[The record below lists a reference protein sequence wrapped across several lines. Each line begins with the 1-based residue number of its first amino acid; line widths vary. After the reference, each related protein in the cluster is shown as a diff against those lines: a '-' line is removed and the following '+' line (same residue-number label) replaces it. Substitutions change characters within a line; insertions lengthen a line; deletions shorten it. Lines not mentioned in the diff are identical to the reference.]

1 MRLIGENMVVGI
13 KECGKALLGG
23 YRLFAYIGFLLGTVY
38 QYALLRMM
46 VDIVFRDI
54 GGVPVYKFDFS
65 AMCLSLTAF
74 TFLYE
79 SVMYVYA
86 KKIKK
91 ISVKEIMTE

>member
-13 KECGKALLGG
+13 KDAAKHCWADTD
-23 YRLFAYIGFLLGTVY
+23 FSHISA
-38 QYALLRMM
+38 
-46 VDIVFRDI
+46 
-54 GGVPVYKFDFS
+54 FDFS

>member
-1 MRLIGENMVVGI
+1 
-13 KECGKALLGG
+13 
-23 YRLFAYIGFLLGTVY
+23 
-38 QYALLRMM
+38 M
-46 VDIVFRDI
+46 VDIVFRDME
-54 GGVPVYKFDFS
+54 GVPAYEFDFP
-65 AMCLSLTAF
+65 AMFLSLTAF